1 MKPRIPGFPGEYLW
15 ELDIARNQ
23 LLALAESAPDPLYP
37 WRPATGVRSFS
48 AILIHIAAV
57 NFGLLHLAGS
67 PAAGDIYGT
76 PPTDESARIMNM
88 IRKNMELE
96 QTVTAKP
103 AVVDL
108 LRRSFD
114 AVTAAFEQA
123 SLDDPG
129 EFFGEP
135 TTVRRLFLRILAHSH
150 EHMGQAVAYAR
161 AFGIPLPWPDPLK
174 AMQSS

>member
-23 LLALAESAPDPLYP
+23 LLALAESAPDSLYP
-37 WRPATGVRSFS
+37 WRPAADVRPFS
-48 AILIHIAAV
+48 AILVHIAAV
-57 NFGLLHLAGS
+57 NFGLLHIAGADAAADLYGAL
-67 PAAGDIYGT
+67 PADAT
-76 PPTDESARIMNM
+76 ARIMNM

-103 AVVDL
+103 AVLDL

-114 AVTAAFEQA
+114 AVAGAFEHA
-123 SLDDPG
+123 SLDAPG

-150 EHMGQAVAYAR
+150 EHMGQAVAYTR
-161 AFGIPLPWPDPLK
+161 TFGAPLPWPDPLK
-174 AMQSS
+174 VMQA